1 MSLRS
6 FSRLERCAALLALLA
21 WVDGADVVRAGPV
34 APAELGAPTSAFAV
48 TRAGKASG
56 DLSAPA
62 AFPAFP
68 AFPASPA
75 TPAFRSLT
83 IVETNGAAAG
93 TAATAAAGTDTGAV
107 TAARSQPSVARPA
120 SGDARPTDAPE
131 TAIAPLPPAIVAGPP
146 AMALAALLA
155 HRIRRRGGRV

>member
-93 TAATAAAGTDTGAV
+93 TGTTGAV